1 MSRPWKTIV
10 WATDGSPEADAAL
23 DEALRLNGAPPDRL
37 VAVHCDLRMTGRA
50 GPWPA
55 YADEE
60 KVKERIRERVA
71 ELRAEG
77 LKVNLVI
84 RASYHEP
91 SQVVATVASE
101 FGADVIV
108 AGTRGYGGISAAFH
122 GSVSRSLLHT
132 AHCPVLVVP
141 KRVQAVKA
149 ERDELASVA

>member
-10 WATDGSPEADAAL
+10 WATDGSPESDAAL

-37 VAVHCDLRMTGRA
+37 VAVHCDQRMVGRA
-50 GPWPA
+50 GSWPA

-60 KVKERIRERVA
+60 KVIDRIRKRVA
-71 ELRAEG
+71 GLRSDG

-84 RASYHEP
+84 RASYHDP
-91 SQVVATVASE
+91 SEVVATVASE

-122 GSVSRSLLHT
+122 GSVSRALLHT
-132 AHCPVLVVP
+132 ARCPVLVVP
-141 KRVQAVKA
+141 KGAQAVEA
-149 ERDELASVA
+149 ERDELATVA